1 MLCTIRPPSIRGS
14 PPTRKI
20 ARQTHHRHRRF
31 VVFLRRREPIY
42 SRSLLNPPGCPLQYA
57 SPPPA
62 FRRSMPVLHY
72 IKLARP
78 KQWAKNVFV
87 LLGPLY
93 GLRDHPELGVR
104 GLYIAAMAAVA
115 FSLASSCVYA
125 VNDVLDRERDRF
137 HPRKCR
143 RPVASGAV
151 TPTGALIFAG
161 VLGALAAAC
170 CVFVPAPGRGPF
182 AVVLALY
189 VLNVCLYSAVMKRFV
204 VMDVLSLSLGFVLR
218 VVGGCVAVAITP
230 STWLLNV
237 TLFLAM
243 FLAFGKR
250 LGERRILGDSASS
263 ARGVQS
269 VYTDEIL
276 RMFVVV
282 TAVATLITYA
292 FYVQSKDGAFLTPLP
307 GFQGGVNVLWLTL
320 IPAMYALSRS
330 IVLLER
336 GEYDDPTELASKD
349 PPTQIAALLFAV
361 CSILA
366 ALAASA
372 AVVK

>member
-1 MLCTIRPPSIRGS
+1 M
-14 PPTRKI
+14 
-20 ARQTHHRHRRF
+20 A
-31 VVFLRRREPIY
+31 
-42 SRSLLNPPGCPLQYA
+42 
-57 SPPPA
+57 
-62 FRRSMPVLHY
+62 VLHY

-93 GLRDHPELGVR
+93 GIRDHPELGTR
-104 GLYIAAMAAVA
+104 GLYIAALAAVA

-151 TPTGALIFAG
+151 SPRSALIFG
-161 VLGALAAAC
+161 G
-170 CVFVPAPGRGPF
+170 
-182 AVVLALY
+182 VLALLAAGCCALVPQPGVGPLAMVLAIY
-189 VLNVCLYSAVMKRFV
+189 VVNVCLYSAIIKRFV
-204 VMDVLSLSLGFVLR
+204 VLDVLSLSLGFVLR

-250 LGERRILGDSASS
+250 LGERRVLGENASS
-263 ARGVQS
+263 ARGVQN
-269 VYTDEIL
+269 VYTDDIL

-292 FYVQSKDGAFLTPLP
+292 FYVQSKDSAFLTPLP
-307 GFQGGVNVLWLTL
+307 GFQEGVNILWLSL
-320 IPAMYALSRS
+320 LPAVYALSRA
-330 IVLLER
+330 IVLIER
-336 GEYDDPTELASKD
+336 GAYDDPTELASKD
-349 PPTQIAALLFAV
+349 LPTQVAALLFGV
-361 CSILA
+361 CSLVA
-366 ALAASA
+366 GVFASA
-372 AVVK
+372 GPVS